1 VAVISAGPF
10 CRSMALVL
18 LLLRSPGADAQGL
31 SESDPIE
38 PVNRAIFDVNDFLD
52 QLLFEPFSRMYRAF
66 LPGLVR
72 EGITNVLENA
82 ATPVIL
88 ANDLFQGEWQR
99 ANTTFGRFMLN
110 TITGAGGIIDTA
122 TWAGMPEGH
131 YEDFGQTM
139 AAHGVPSGPYLVLPI
154 LGPSN
159 PRDAAGRVV
168 DLLMNPTFWLLPT
181 DASIAKSGVDAI
193 NYRSQNIETI
203 DELRRT
209 SLDFYTAT
217 RSLFLQLRAAEIR
230 NGRPAPIE
238 DIYDESI
245 YDLGDDPESGN
256 AN

>member
-1 VAVISAGPF
+1 MARGRF
-10 CRSMALVL
+10 RSLAFVL
-18 LLLRSPGADAQGL
+18 LLLIAQRADAQEL
-31 SESDPIE
+31 SQSDPLE
-38 PVNRAIFDVNDFLD
+38 PANRAVFDANDFLD
-52 QLLFEPFSRMYRAF
+52 QLLFEPFSRMYRAI

-82 ATPVIL
+82 ATPVVL

-99 ANTTFGRFMLN
+99 AHTTFGRFMLN
-110 TITGAGGIIDTA
+110 TITGVGGIMDVA

-131 YEDFGQTM
+131 YEDFGQTL
-139 AAHGVPSGPYLVLPI
+139 AAHGMPSGPYLVLPI

-168 DLLMNPTFWLLPT
+168 DLVMNPTFWLLPT
-181 DASIAKSGVDAI
+181 DASVAKSGVDAL

-245 YDLGDDPESGN
+245 YDLGDDAETGDGD
-256 AN
+256 

>member
-1 VAVISAGPF
+1 VAVISLGAL
-10 CRSMALVL
+10 CRIVALVL
-18 LLLRSPGADAQGL
+18 LLLSGQKADAQEL
-31 SESDPIE
+31 SQSDPLE
-38 PVNRAIFDVNDFLD
+38 PMNRAIFDANNFLD
-52 QLLFEPFSRMYRAF
+52 ELLFEPISRMYRGV

-99 ANTTFGRFMLN
+99 AHTTFGRFMLN

-131 YEDFGQTM
+131 YEDFGQTL
-139 AAHGVPSGPYLVLPI
+139 AVHGVPSGPYLVLPI

-168 DLLMNPTFWLLPT
+168 DLLLNPTFWLLPT
-181 DASIAKSGVDAI
+181 DASIAKTSVDGI

-217 RSLFLQLRAAEIR
+217 RSLFLQLRAAELR

-245 YDLGDDPESGN
+245 YDLGDDPETGN
-256 AN
+256 GN

>member
-1 VAVISAGPF
+1 MAAGAC
-10 CRSMALVL
+10 CRSLAL
-18 LLLRSPGADAQGL
+18 LLLLLISQRADGQEL
-31 SESDPIE
+31 SQSDPLE
-38 PVNRAIFDVNDFLD
+38 PANRAVFEVNNFLD
-52 QLLFEPFSRMYRAF
+52 QLLFEPVSRMYRAF
-66 LPGLVR
+66 LPALVR
-72 EGITNVLENA
+72 EGITNVLTNA
-82 ATPVIL
+82 ATPVVL

-99 ANTTFGRFMLN
+99 AHNTFGRFMLN
-110 TITGAGGIIDTA
+110 TITGAGGIIDVA

-131 YEDFGQTM
+131 YEDFGQTL
-139 AAHGVPSGPYLVLPI
+139 AAHGIPSGPYLVLPI

-159 PRDAAGRVV
+159 PRDAAGRAV
-168 DLLMNPTFWLLPT
+168 DLVMNPTFWLLPT
-181 DASIAKSGVDAI
+181 DASIAKTSVDGI
-193 NYRSQNIETI
+193 NFRSQNIETI

-245 YDLGDDPESGN
+245 YDLDDDSETDD

>member
-1 VAVISAGPF
+1 MMARGRF
-10 CRSMALVL
+10 RSLAFL
-18 LLLRSPGADAQGL
+18 LLLLVAQGADAQEL
-31 SESDPIE
+31 SQSDPLE
-38 PVNRAIFDVNDFLD
+38 PANRAVFGANNFLD
-52 QLLFEPFSRMYRAF
+52 QLLFEPFSRMYRAI

-72 EGITNVLENA
+72 QGITNVLENA
-82 ATPVIL
+82 ATPVVL

-99 ANTTFGRFMLN
+99 AHTTFGRFMLN
-110 TITGAGGIIDTA
+110 TITGAGGIVDVA
-122 TWAGMPEGH
+122 TWAGMPAGH
-131 YEDFGQTM
+131 YEDFGQTL
-139 AAHGVPSGPYLVLPI
+139 ATHGVPSGPYLVLPI

-168 DLLMNPTFWLLPT
+168 DLLMNPTFWLLPS
-181 DASIAKSGVDAI
+181 DASIAKSSVDAI

-230 NGRPAPIE
+230 NGRPAPIQ

-245 YDLGDDPESGN
+245 YDLDDPETGDGN
-256 AN
+256 

>member
-1 VAVISAGPF
+1 MGIRVRLRGLAF
-10 CRSMALVL
+10 L
-18 LLLRSPGADAQGL
+18 LLLFVPQGADAQDV
-31 SESDPIE
+31 SQSDPLE
-38 PVNRAIFDVNDFLD
+38 PANRAVFDVNDFLD
-52 QLLFEPFSRMYRAF
+52 QLLFEPFSRIYRAV

-72 EGITNVLENA
+72 ESITNVLENA
-82 ATPVIL
+82 ATPVVL

-99 ANTTFGRFMLN
+99 AHTTFGRFMLN
-110 TITGAGGIIDTA
+110 TIPGVGGIVDVA
-122 TWAGMPEGH
+122 SWAGMPEGH
-131 YEDFGQTM
+131 YEDFGQTL

-159 PRDAAGRVV
+159 PRDVAGRVV

-203 DELRRT
+203 EELRRT
-209 SLDFYTAT
+209 SLDFYSAT
-217 RSLFLQLRAAEIR
+217 RSLFIQLRAAEIR

-245 YDLGDDPESGN
+245 YDLDDDPEASN